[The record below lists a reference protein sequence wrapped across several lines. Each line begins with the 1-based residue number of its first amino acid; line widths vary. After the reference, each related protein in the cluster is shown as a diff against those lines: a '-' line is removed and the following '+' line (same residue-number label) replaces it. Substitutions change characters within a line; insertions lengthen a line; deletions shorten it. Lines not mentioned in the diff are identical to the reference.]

1 MTEARRT
8 ATPPAIDGDLSDWD
22 FAQDPIPLLCEN
34 QLTAAPGYD
43 WSPANLSAVA
53 RLQWDEQALYL
64 AVKVRDDV
72 HHPGGTGEQTLRGD
86 ALRVALHPGNRA
98 EGTDGRAFEWD
109 ISASAPG
116 GGSGRHTL
124 YRPPARNGG
133 LPSGHLAK
141 DSSVYELAVKREGD
155 ITDYELRIPWSETGG
170 LTPAVGTRA
179 GLSLQLFDTDNNGL
193 APSVMTWG
201 GGLLPEWAPSAF
213 GLLTLID

>member
-1 MTEARRT
+1 MQKLGGWPMAISAQITVRHNVPHKRFSQPYHI
-8 ATPPAIDGDLSDWD
+8 PPRPTTDGD
-22 FAQDPIPLLCEN
+22 
-34 QLTAAPGYD
+34 
-43 WSPANLSAVA
+43 
-53 RLQWDEQALYL
+53 
-64 AVKVRDDV
+64 
-72 HHPGGTGEQTLRGD
+72 D

-98 EGTDGRAFEWD
+98 EGTDKRAFEWD

-133 LPSGHLAK
+133 LPSGQLAK

-155 ITDYELRIPWSETGG
+155 ITAYELRIPWSETGG
-170 LTPAVGTRA
+170 RTPAVGTRA
-179 GLSLQLFDTDNNGL
+179 GLSLQLFDADNNGL